1 MDIGTIL
8 GVLAGLGLILTAIM
22 MGSGLQVFIDYPS
35 MMVVGGGTIAALFIA
50 YPMKSVFLIIK
61 VTKKAIFHK
70 PMEIH
75 TIIADASRFSPLA
88 KTPPKCYRASVAR
101 VGEGVKCGSAA
112 FISRRHLIL
121 TPWLADINS

>member
-8 GVLAGLGLILTAIM
+8 GVLAGLALIIGSIL
-22 MGSGLQVFIDYPS
+22 MGGSLMVFIDYPS

-50 YPMKSVFLIIK
+50 YPMKSVFLIMK

-75 TIIADASRFSPLA
+75 TIISDASRFSALGFRP
-88 KTPPKCYRASVAR
+88 R
-101 VGEGVKCGSAA
+101 GGS
-112 FISRRHLIL
+112 H
-121 TPWLADINS
+121 